1 MTEPYISLI
10 KVNEKKYQKIK
21 LKQFY
26 RALTLRLIKEA
37 KEGVRGIGIIF
48 VAHALH
54 TYDNGIKNLTL

>member
-37 KEGVRGIGIIF
+37 KEGVRGMGIILLRT
-48 VAHALH
+48 H
-54 TYDNGIKNLTL
+54 

>member
-37 KEGVRGIGIIF
+37 KEGVRGIGIILLRT
-48 VAHALH
+48 HYIHTTMALK
-54 TYDNGIKNLTL
+54 T